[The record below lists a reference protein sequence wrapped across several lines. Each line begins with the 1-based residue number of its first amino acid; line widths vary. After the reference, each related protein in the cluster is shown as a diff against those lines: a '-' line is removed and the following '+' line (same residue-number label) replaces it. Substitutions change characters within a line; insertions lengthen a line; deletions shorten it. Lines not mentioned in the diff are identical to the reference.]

1 MHHPYPLQ
9 IMGIVEHFKKEGHDL
24 QDPKFRMKPI
34 FEELPPD
41 TDQNMG
47 YNAIR

>member
-1 MHHPYPLQ
+1 MHHLHPLQ

-24 QDPKFRMKPI
+24 EDPKFRLKQI

-41 TDQNMG
+41 TDPKVG